1 MTKGRSSRALW
12 AFLPLTC
19 LAALGLAS
27 ACGGGLSTSTP
38 APTAVPSPAF
48 GLQSEVVANADH
60 PSVLAFTPDGR
71 LLIAEQFTG
80 NIRVVAADG
89 KLLPDPFVHIDVA
102 DWLHQDWGLTGLAL
116 DPNFTANHYVY
127 VFYTELRPSDSNR
140 PIGQPKLARFTDS
153 NSRGADAT
161 TIIADFP
168 ETQLDHQGFKA
179 NGSIH
184 FGPDGYLYITMGD
197 YDYGKT
203 SSPDGNLYAQNLSS
217 PLGKVLRIDASTG
230 EAAPDNAPVDESGAT
245 SRIFAYGFNRG
256 ADFVFHPQTQQVYG
270 TDNTDSC
277 EELNIVEAGKNYGWP
292 NVGEFPFADCAAGTD
307 VTGIYFLARPDKKP
321 GEFQS
326 QVNVSGMAF
335 VSGQRYPAL
344 GDSLLLCEGL
354 TKLMKRLVLSPD
366 AASRVTSEDTVVHD
380 CNRAIATSADG
391 TVYYGN
397 DSQIRRLVPAQ

>member
-1 MTKGRSSRALW
+1 MARRRLTGRYTWASLALI
-12 AFLPLTC
+12 C

-27 ACGGGLSTSTP
+27 ACGGGSTST
-38 APTAVPSPAF
+38 ASPTPIPSPAF
-48 GLQSEVVANADH
+48 GLKVEDVARADH

-89 KLLPDPFVHIDVA
+89 KLLPDPFAHIDVA
-102 DWLHQDWGLTGLAL
+102 DWLHEDWGLTGLAL
-116 DPNFTANHYVY
+116 DPKFTANHYVY
-127 VFYTELRPSDSNR
+127 AFYTELRPSDANR
-140 PIGQPKLARFTDS
+140 PIGQPKLVRFTDS
-153 NSRGADAT
+153 NGRGADEQ

-168 ETQLDHQGFKA
+168 ETRLDHQGFKA

-203 SSPDGNLYAQNLSS
+203 SSPDGNPYAQDPSS

-230 EAAPDNAPVDESGAT
+230 NAVPGNPPANKPGAD
-245 SRIFAYGFNRG
+245 SRIFASGFNRG
-256 ADFVFHPQTQQVYG
+256 ADFAFHPQTQQVYG

-292 NVGEFPFADCAAGTD
+292 NVGEFPFSDCGAGTD

-344 GDSLLLCEGL
+344 GDSLLVCEGL

-366 AASRVTSEDTVVHD
+366 AASRVTSEDAVVHD
-380 CNRAIATSADG
+380 CNRAVATSGDG

-397 DSQIRRLVPAQ
+397 DSQVRRLVPAQ